1 MAGIVTLTLNPSVDL
16 AVSTEQV
23 RPEDKLRCSAP
34 QRDPG
39 GGGVNVARAARRLGA
54 DALAVVPVGGPAGQQ
69 LRELLAAEELPVAGI
84 DIAGETRESWT
95 VDEAS
100 TEGQYRFVLPG
111 PSLSGDEVDAC
122 LAAVDEHAEHLVVA
136 SGSLPPDVPDDTFA
150 RLVRACSEAGHRTIV
165 DSSGGAL
172 RFAVD
177 AGVWLIK
184 PNLREL
190 SQLAGRELETDS
202 QIRAAAQELL
212 GGGTEAVVVSMGAGG
227 AMLVTEHGCTHVRA
241 PTVPIR
247 SRVGAGDSTVAG
259 MAVSILRGDDL
270 PTAIRWGVAA
280 GAAAVMTEGSELC
293 RTEDTERLFS
303 EVDDASHSGSA

>member
-1 MAGIVTLTLNPSVDL
+1 MSGLVTMTLNPTVDL

-23 RPEDKLRCSAP
+23 RPDDKLRCSAP

-39 GGGVNVARAARRLGA
+39 GGGINVARAASRLGA
-54 DALAVVPVGGPAGQQ
+54 DALAVVPVGGPSGQQ
-69 LRELLAAEELPVAGI
+69 LRQLLDAEDLPVATI

-95 VDEAS
+95 VDERS
-100 TEGQYRFVLPG
+100 SESQYRFVLPG
-111 PSLSGDEVDAC
+111 PSLSADEGDAC
-122 LAAVDEHAEHLVVA
+122 LAAVAEHAETLVVA
-136 SGSLPPDVPDDTFA
+136 SGSLPPDVPEDTWG
-150 RLVRACSEAGHRTIV
+150 RLVRACTEEGCRTIV

-172 RFAVD
+172 RAAID

-190 SQLAGRELETDS
+190 AQLVARELEDDA

-212 GGGTEAVVVSMGAGG
+212 GGGTEAVAVSMGAGG
-227 AMLVTEHGCTHVRA
+227 ALLVTPDLIDHVRS

-259 MAVSILRGDDL
+259 IAASLLRGDDL
-270 PTAIRWGVAA
+270 PTAVRWGVAA
-280 GAAAVMTEGSELC
+280 GAAAVMTDGSELC
-293 RTEDTERLFS
+293 RLEDNERLFA
-303 EVDDASHSGSA
+303 ELDSGR

>member
-1 MAGIVTLTLNPSVDL
+1 MTGIVTLTLNPTVDL

-39 GGGVNVARAARRLGA
+39 GGGVNVARAASRLGA
-54 DALAVVPVGGPAGQQ
+54 DVLAVVPVGGPSGEQ
-69 LRELLAAEELPVAGI
+69 LRRLLDAESLPVEAI
-84 DIAGETRESWT
+84 DIAGDTRESWT
-95 VDEAS
+95 VDETS
-100 TEGQYRFVLPG
+100 SENQYRFVLPG
-111 PSLSGDEVDAC
+111 PSLSADEVDAC
-122 LAAVDEHAEHLVVA
+122 IAAVREHAGALVVG
-136 SGSLPPDVPDDTFA
+136 SGSLPPDVPEDTWG
-150 RLVRACSEAGHRTIV
+150 RLVRECAEQDCRTIV

-172 RFAVD
+172 RAAVD

-190 SQLAGRELETDS
+190 SHLVGRDLEDDS
-202 QIRAAAQELL
+202 QIRAAARELL

-227 AMLVTEHGCTHVRA
+227 ALLVTPDAVDHVRS

-259 MAVSILRGDDL
+259 IARSLLRGDDL
-270 PTAIRWGVAA
+270 PTAVRWGVAA

-293 RTEDTERLFS
+293 RAEDTERLFA
-303 EVDDASHSGSA
+303 ELDRGA

>member
-1 MAGIVTLTLNPSVDL
+1 MTGLVTLTLNPTVDL
-16 AVSTEQV
+16 AVTTEQV
-23 RPEDKLRCSAP
+23 RPDDKLRCSAP

-54 DALAVVPVGGPAGQQ
+54 DALAVVPVGGPSGQQ
-69 LRELLAAEELPVAGI
+69 LRQLLDAEDLPVAAI

-95 VDEAS
+95 VDERS
-100 TEGQYRFVLPG
+100 TDAQYRFVLPG

-122 LAAVDEHAEHLVVA
+122 IAAVEEHAETLVVA
-136 SGSLPPDVPDDTFA
+136 SGSLPRDVPEDTWG
-150 RLVRACSEAGHRTIV
+150 RVVRACTGGGCRTIV

-172 RFAVD
+172 RAAVE
-177 AGVWLIK
+177 AGAWLIK

-190 SQLAGRELETDS
+190 AQLVERELEDDS
-202 QIRAAAQELL
+202 QIRAAARQLL

-227 AMLVTEHGCTHVRA
+227 ALLVTADGTDHVRS

-259 MAVSILRGDDL
+259 IARALLRGDDL
-270 PTAIRWGVAA
+270 PTAVRWGVAA
-280 GAAAVMTEGSELC
+280 GAAAVMTDGSELC
-293 RTEDTERLFS
+293 RAEDTERLFA
-303 EVDDASHSGSA
+303 ELDTEH